1 MHITSVSPI
10 EAGLSEVFE
19 AGGGALTLIVITT
32 ESAATI
38 VAAAMEGDLA
48 AKTILAAGDQLLR
61 SIEQRSRA
69 NAMACALCDDNA
81 LWRDEAPGAIGLLTP
96 FNVDDVHVAVGLA
109 VCGACAADRSE
120 RQLGLAMVTKL
131 RTEWLPD
138 LRVLP
143 TIHAVGHA

>member
-1 MHITSVSPI
+1 VDPI
-10 EAGLSEVFE
+10 EAGLGEVFA

-32 ESAATI
+32 ESAASI
-38 VAAAMEGDLA
+38 VAAAMQGEVA

-69 NAMACALCDDNA
+69 NAMACALCNDNVF
-81 LWRDEAPGAIGLLTP
+81 WRDEAPTAIGLLTP

-109 VCGACAADRSE
+109 FCEACAAKRTDRH
-120 RQLGLAMVTKL
+120 LGLAMVTKL
-131 RTEWLPD
+131 RAEWMPD

-143 TIHAVGHA
+143 PMPAAGHA